1 MGSEPRLMPACCDM
15 TQTLARRCMA
25 TDPDERPTFSEIIE
39 ELGEVEDDPFIVEEE
54 EDSGADANG
63 DAAVSAQ

>member
-1 MGSEPRLMPACCDM
+1 
-15 TQTLARRCMA
+15 MA

-39 ELGEVEDDPFIVEEE
+39 ELGECEDDPVILKE

-63 DAAVSAQ
+63 DAVPSAQ